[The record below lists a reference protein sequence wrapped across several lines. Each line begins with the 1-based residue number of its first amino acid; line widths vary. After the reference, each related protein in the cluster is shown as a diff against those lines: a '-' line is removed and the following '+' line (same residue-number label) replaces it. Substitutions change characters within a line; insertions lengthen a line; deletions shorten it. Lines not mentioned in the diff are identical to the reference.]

1 MNPELAR
8 KLFAQSCEFVHGS
21 PSADNLP
28 AHRLPEIAFVGRSN
42 VGKSSLLNAL
52 VNRRTL
58 ARVSNTPGRT
68 RQINLFRLGDTLM
81 LVDLPG
87 YGYARASKTLA
98 AEWQSQITAYL
109 ATRPNL
115 RRVILLIDARRGI
128 MPIDREAMA
137 LLDRAAIS
145 YLPVLTKTDKLK
157 AAERTEVTNHV
168 AAEVGKHPA
177 AFPEIIATSAEKGDG
192 IEALRMHLAALAH
205 T

>member
-1 MNPELAR
+1 M
-8 KLFAQSCEFVHGS
+8 
-21 PSADNLP
+21 
-28 AHRLPEIAFVGRSN
+28 PEIAFVGRSN
-42 VGKSSLLNAL
+42 AGKSSLLNAL
-52 VNRRTL
+52 VNRHTL

-68 RQINLFRLGDTLM
+68 RQINLFKLGDVLM

-115 RRVILLIDARRGI
+115 VRVVLLIDARRGI
-128 MPIDREAMA
+128 MPIDREAMI
-137 LLDRAAIS
+137 LLDRAGIS

-157 AAERTEVTNHV
+157 AAECAEV
-168 AAEVGKHPA
+168 AALVSAEAGKHAA

-192 IEALRMHLAALAH
+192 IAALRAHLAALAQP
-205 T
+205 